1 MRAAIYTRVSTTGQE
16 LDGHSLEE
24 QERQCKQLLEFQGHE
39 LVKVYSDVGS
49 GGSFEHRPGYRQM
62 LEEMNKEWDMVY
74 VWKLDRLNR
83 SLRNSIMFFE
93 MLGDKDAYISCIT
106 EQVDT
111 SNPMGRFIINIM
123 SSLAQM
129 EREQTRERVIMG
141 SEAARRAGRW
151 TGGVPYGYE
160 IPIKVD
166 MTGNR
171 IERGILTPHAEEAP
185 IVQKIFEL
193 RAEGLKVSSICN
205 RLVEEGIRTRHGNLI
220 WNQNTVSGIL
230 KRSELYIKGYNE
242 SNGEAIW
249 DPIVF
254 LEETEALALGL
265 IGADLSWLS
274 PDVAEDLEHGLEEE

>member
-1 MRAAIYTRVSTTGQE
+1 MIK
-16 LDGHSLEE
+16 
-24 QERQCKQLLEFQGHE
+24 RQ
-39 LVKVYSDVGS
+39 
-49 GGSFEHRPGYRQM
+49 
-62 LEEMNKEWDMVY
+62 
-74 VWKLDRLNR
+74 
-83 SLRNSIMFFE
+83 
-93 MLGDKDAYISCIT
+93 
-106 EQVDT
+106 
-111 SNPMGRFIINIM
+111 
-123 SSLAQM
+123 
-129 EREQTRERVIMG
+129 
-141 SEAARRAGRW
+141 
-151 TGGVPYGYE
+151 PYGYE

-230 KRSELYIKGYNE
+230 KRSDLYIKGYNE

-274 PDVAEDLEHGLEEE
+274 PDVAEDLAHGLEEE

>member
-16 LDGHSLEE
+16 IDGHSLEE

-93 MLGDKDAYISCIT
+93 LLGEKDAYISCIT

-151 TGGVPYGYE
+151 TGGIPYGYE
-160 IPIKVD
+160 IPITFD
-166 MTGNR
+166 SAGNR
-171 IERGILTPHAEEAP
+171 IERGLLIPKPEEAP
-185 IVQKIFEL
+185 IVQKIFDWT
-193 RAEGLKVSSICN
+193 AQGLKVSEICN
-205 RLVEEGIRTRHGNLI
+205 NLVEEGIRTRSGNLI
-220 WNQNTVSGIL
+220 WNHSTVSGII
-230 KRSELYIKGYNE
+230 KRHELYIKGHNQY
-242 SNGEAIW
+242 NGESTW

-254 LEETEALALGL
+254 LKEDEAARILARV
-265 IGADLSWLS
+265 D
-274 PDVAEDLEHGLEEE
+274 EEE